1 MEGATAATMTVTDV
15 SPAGGIEALQ
25 DVESAALAVSGLL
38 LAGAA
43 SKVAGWWYFYL
54 IVQRLLIR
62 SSL

>member
-1 MEGATAATMTVTDV
+1 MTVTDV